1 MYAGV
6 NEKPLLYLSNVLHE
20 YSIIPEVWMFAST
33 AEIFFDFHPSM
44 QLLPCESFHKNF
56 TENVFNLLKC
66 IQQLKY
72 NDTLSFMLSWEL
84 TEMGKMHF
92 KGTWKTHWGG
102 GGSVL
107 IWSNMIKNKLRFI
120 NDFKFFW
127 VLGSHSPHDP
137 LKIILRYVYQFV
149 SAKLCFVS
157 SPYLIVFPNLCSFM
171 LING

>member
-102 GGSVL
+102 GRFSA
-107 IWSNMIKNKLRFI
+107 NMIQHDQEQATLHQWLQVLLGPWFSQSSWPSKNYIKICLSIRF
-120 NDFKFFW
+120 
-127 VLGSHSPHDP
+127 
-137 LKIILRYVYQFV
+137 RQ
-149 SAKLCFVS
+149 
-157 SPYLIVFPNLCSFM
+157 IVFCQLTLFDCVSKFV
-171 LING
+171 